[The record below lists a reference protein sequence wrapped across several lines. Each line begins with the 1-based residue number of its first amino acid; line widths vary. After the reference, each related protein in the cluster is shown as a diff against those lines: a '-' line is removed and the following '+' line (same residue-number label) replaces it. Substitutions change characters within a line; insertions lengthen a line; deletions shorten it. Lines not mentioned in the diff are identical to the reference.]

1 MTSRERVFALMAGQA
16 PDRTPV
22 MPITMMIAADEVG
35 IPYGRYAREHAVLVE
50 AQVTIANRFDFDH
63 VSAIT
68 ETREAPD
75 CGAVVRFFDEQ
86 PYAIDEAMSR
96 LLEKSELGRL
106 KPPDPE
112 LAPAMSDR
120 LLALREL
127 KERSG
132 ESKIVE
138 GWVEGPC
145 CAGADLR
152 GINRL
157 MLDFNDDAT
166 FVRDLFEW
174 VVQLALR
181 FAKAQVE
188 AGADVIGIGDPAAS
202 LVGPRIY
209 RQFIWEW
216 QKKLVD
222 GVKAMGAHTRLHICG
237 NSRPILKDIANLN
250 ADIVDVDSLV
260 PMADARA
267 RVGDRQILLGGID
280 PVRQLLN
287 ASPDEAMAAIMRCR
301 AEAGPRY
308 IIAAGCE
315 VPRGTPHA
323 NLRMMALAAEK
334 TGRQ

>member
-1 MTSRERVFALMAGQA
+1 MTSRERVLALIAGHA
-16 PDRTPV
+16 PDRTPL
-22 MPITMMIAADEVG
+22 MPITMMIAADEIG

-50 AQVTIANRFDFDH
+50 AQIAIANRFDFDH

-75 CGAVVRFFDEQ
+75 CGAVVRYFDEQ
-86 PYAIDEAMSR
+86 PYAIDETMSR
-96 LLEKSELGRL
+96 LIEKSELGRL

-112 LAPAMSDR
+112 TAPAMSDR
-120 LLALREL
+120 LLALRQL
-127 KERSG
+127 KERAG

-145 CAGADLR
+145 GAGADLR

-157 MLDFNDDAT
+157 MLDFNDDVT

-174 VVQLALR
+174 VVHLALR
-181 FAKAQVE
+181 FAKAQVD

-202 LVGPRIY
+202 LAGPRIY
-209 RQFIWEW
+209 REFIWEW

-222 GVKAMGAHTRLHICG
+222 GIAALGAHTRLHICG
-237 NSRPILKDIANLN
+237 NTRPILKDIAGLN

-267 RVGDRQILLGGID
+267 RMGDRQILLGGID

-287 ASPDEAMAAIMRCR
+287 ASPDEVLAAILRCKE
-301 AEAGPRY
+301 EAGPRY

-323 NLRMMALAAEK
+323 NLHMMAQAAEK
-334 TGRQ
+334 SGSQ